1 MKRYDQ
7 NFKDEALKLSDDIGI
22 KKACE
27 QLNLNYGTLAGWRK
41 LRVKKSKTRKTDADL
56 QKENA
61 RLKKENEEL
70 KSGKSSMNTLSRPIL
85 YESSMRFA

>member
-1 MKRYDQ
+1 MKRYGQ

-41 LRVKKSKTRKTDADL
+41 LRAKKSKNGKTDADL

-61 RLKKENEEL
+61 RLKKELEEL
-70 KSGKSSMNTLSRPIL
+70 KNANEIL
-85 YESSMRFA
+85 KDSISFFSVDRKK

>member
-27 QLNLNYGTLAGWRK
+27 QLNLNYGTLSENMITELQNVVQK
-41 LRVKKSKTRKTDADL
+41 IVTEVTDL
-56 QKENA
+56 QE
-61 RLKKENEEL
+61 RYEFTLGEL
-70 KSGKSSMNTLSRPIL
+70 ETNCNTLSKKVAGFLREL
-85 YESSMRFA
+85 E

>member
-1 MKRYDQ
+1 MKRYGQ

-41 LRVKKSKTRKTDADL
+41 LRVKKSKTGKTDADL

-61 RLKKENEEL
+61 RLEKELEEL
-70 KSGKSSMNTLSRPIL
+70 KSANEIL
-85 YESSMRFA
+85 KDALVFFAVDRKK

>member
-1 MKRYDQ
+1 MKRYNQ

-27 QLNLNYGTLAGWRK
+27 QLNLNYGTLAGWGK
-41 LRVKKSKTRKTDADL
+41 LRVKKSKTGKTDADL

-61 RLKKENEEL
+61 RLKKENEGL
-70 KSGKSSMNTLSRPIL
+70 KSANGIL
-85 YESSMRFA
+85 KDALGFFAVDRKK

>member
-41 LRVKKSKTRKTDADL
+41 MRVKKSKTGKTDADL

-61 RLKKENEEL
+61 RLKKELEEL
-70 KSGKSSMNTLSRPIL
+70 KSANEIL
-85 YESSMRFA
+85 KYALGFFAVDRKK

>member
-1 MKRYDQ
+1 MKRYGQ

-41 LRVKKSKTRKTDADL
+41 LRAKKSKNGKTYADL

-61 RLKKENEEL
+61 RLKKELEEL
-70 KSGKSSMNTLSRPIL
+70 KNANEILKDALSF
-85 YESSMRFA
+85 FAVDRKK

>member
-27 QLNLNYGTLAGWRK
+27 QLNLNYGTLAAGGNCGLRK
-41 LRVKKSKTRKTDADL
+41 VKPEKRMRIYRKKTQGSRRKT
-56 QKENA
+56 K
-61 RLKKENEEL
+61 
-70 KSGKSSMNTLSRPIL
+70 G
-85 YESSMRFA
+85 